1 MFLRLGGC
9 IDLGLRHELDAAQ
22 AAPERGGERWSGLT
36 GEGAGGWLGGE
47 FRRAREMAARGGGGG
62 GGGGVVDGGGGG
74 GGAGGGGEAEPG
86 GVGLVP
92 AAGDA
97 AAERDGA
104 GGAGAGVHGARADAP
119 ARGGAGHA
127 RPRHHPPLR

>member
-1 MFLRLGGC
+1 MVGAR
-9 IDLGLRHELDAAQ
+9 
-22 AAPERGGERWSGLT
+22 RG
-36 GEGAGGWLGGE
+36 GAGGWLGGE

-62 GGGGVVDGGGGG
+62 GGA
-74 GGAGGGGEAEPG
+74 GAEASWMEEAGWRCWRRGEAEPG